1 MPQTF
6 LPVTSPQDQ
15 RNGGLAELV
24 FITVR
29 PNLYEDMLTSLNKED
44 RQYPSKLWVS
54 IMAGVELSDLTAAI
68 GMVTP
73 MAGRVVRSMPS
84 TPVIVRRGN
93 TAVTFS
99 EGCSSEDRNTIITIF
114 SSLGRCTQLPEKQQ
128 NAFSALARSG
138 PAHLYKVIE
147 AMADDGVMMGLPRD
161 LAMEQAASMIEGTA
175 AMVLQA
181 GNHPAAIKEVALYLL
196 EKQLTG
202 AVAKQPSLAS
212 SEDTEDT
219 EDSEDT
225 EDTEDSEDSE
235 DNGDSGGEDEELVS
249 ILTDSSAEAMNPNRV
264 HSPISDSSDENQEEE
279 NKDEILL

>member
-1 MPQTF
+1 MTF
-6 LPVTSPQDQ
+6 TTDNHSVITSS
-15 RNGGLAELV
+15 ELV

-29 PNLYEDMLTSLNKED
+29 PSLYEDMLTSLNKEG

-128 NAFSALARSG
+128 NAFSAMERSG
-138 PAHLYKVIE
+138 PAHLYKVLE

-161 LAMEQAASMIEGTA
+161 VAMEQAASLIEGTA

-202 AVAKQPSLAS
+202 AVATQPSLAS
-212 SEDTEDT
+212 SEDTEN
-219 EDSEDT
+219 S
-225 EDTEDSEDSE
+225 EDSEDS
-235 DNGDSGGEDEELVS
+235 GGDEELVS
-249 ILTDSSAEAMNPNRV
+249 FMTDSSAEAMNPNRV
-264 HSPISDSSDENQEEE
+264 QSPISDSSDENQEEE

>member
-1 MPQTF
+1 MPQTS

-29 PNLYEDMLTSLNKED
+29 PSLYEDMLTSLNKED

-138 PAHLYKVIE
+138 PAHLYKVLE

-196 EKQLTG
+196 EKQLNG
-202 AVAKQPSLAS
+202 AVATQPSLAS

-219 EDSEDT
+219 EDSGGED
-225 EDTEDSEDSE
+225 
-235 DNGDSGGEDEELVS
+235 EDEELVS
-249 ILTDSSAEAMNPNRV
+249 ILTDSSAEAINLNRV
-264 HSPISDSSDENQEEE
+264 KSPISDSSDENQEEE